1 MQCLSH
7 THSIKPHERNALI
20 IKSQKG
26 ERNAANASI
35 LLRPKGAGE
44 TSLVM
49 VGETAL
55 VMVGDTALATV
66 GETGLATVG
75 ETSFVMVGETK
86 RNRSWLG

>member
-55 VMVGDTALATV
+55 ATV